1 VRKKILFFGTPKF
14 AIPSLATL
22 IRDPEF
28 EVIGVVTQPDRIA
41 GRGRNLQPSPVKLL
55 AEAYN
60 IPVLQPESV
69 KKSRVLLED
78 RCKECVAA
86 VVVAFGQLLPLWL
99 LEAFNHTLVNVH
111 SSLLPRWRG
120 AAPMQRALI
129 EGDAVTGVS
138 LMQVVLEM
146 DAGPVYATASVP
158 ISEAHTFGSLH
169 DDLSELGA
177 SLLKTHLGPIIKGE
191 LVPVPQALEGVSY
204 ARKIEKAEGR
214 IDWNQP
220 ALKLKNLVH
229 GLSPSPAAYC
239 YLGSKRL
246 KILSARVWD
255 QSQELPSELVV
266 PGAITMV
273 SVNGEPQYVV
283 KCGEGAL
290 QVIEVQ
296 LEGKGACPALEFGRG
311 HKDFGHTILSAQT
324 YTHSN

>member
-1 VRKKILFFGTPKF
+1 MRKKILFFGTPKF

-22 IRDPEF
+22 ISHPEF
-28 EVIGVVTQPDRIA
+28 EVVGVVTQPDRVA
-41 GRGRNLQPSPVKLL
+41 GRGTKLQPSPVKLL

-86 VVVAFGQLLPLWL
+86 VVVAFGQILPVWL

-138 LMQVVLEM
+138 LMKVVLEM
-146 DAGPVYATASVP
+146 DAGPVYVTASVP
-158 ISEAHTFGSLH
+158 ISESHTFGSLH

-177 SLLKTHLGPIIKGE
+177 SLLKTHLGAIVKGE
-191 LVPVPQALEGVSY
+191 LLPVPQPEEGVSY
-204 ARKIEKAEGR
+204 AKKIEKAEGR

-220 ALKLKNLVH
+220 AGKLKNLIH
-229 GLSPSPAAYC
+229 GLSPAPGAFSH
-239 YLGSKRL
+239 LGSKRL
-246 KILSARVWD
+246 KVLRARVWD
-255 QSQELPSELVV
+255 QSQMLPSELALA
-266 PGAITMV
+266 GSITTVIV
-273 SVNGEPQYVV
+273 SGEPQYVV

-290 QVIEVQ
+290 QLLEVQ
-296 LEGKGACPALEFGRG
+296 LEGKGACSALEFGRG
-311 HKDFGHTILSAQT
+311 HKDFGHTVLSAQI
-324 YTHSN
+324 

>member
-22 IRDPEF
+22 LSDPEL
-28 EVIGVVTQPDRIA
+28 EVVGVVTQPDRMA

-60 IPVLQPESV
+60 IPVFQPESV
-69 KKSRVLLED
+69 KRSRVLLED
-78 RCKECVAA
+78 RCKECSAA

-99 LEAFNHTLVNVH
+99 LESFNHMLVNVH

-138 LMQVVLEM
+138 LMKVVLEM
-146 DAGPVYATASVP
+146 DAGPVYVTASVP
-158 ISEAHTFGSLH
+158 ISQSHTFGSLH

-177 SLLKTHLGPIIKGE
+177 SLLKSHLGAIIKGE
-191 LVPVPQALEGVSY
+191 LLPEPQAVEGICY

-214 IDWNQP
+214 IDWNQS
-220 ALKLKNLVH
+220 AVRLKHLMH
-229 GLSPSPAAYC
+229 GLSPSPGAFC
-239 YLGSKRL
+239 LLGSKRF
-246 KILSARVWD
+246 KILRVKVWD
-255 QSQELPSELVV
+255 PSQELPSELVV
-266 PGAITMV
+266 PGAVKTV
-273 SVNGEPQYVV
+273 VVDGESQYVV

-290 QVIEVQ
+290 QLIEVQ
-296 LEGKGACPALEFGRG
+296 IEGKGACSALEFGRG
-311 HKDFGHTILSAQT
+311 HKDFGHTILSTQT
-324 YTHSN
+324 